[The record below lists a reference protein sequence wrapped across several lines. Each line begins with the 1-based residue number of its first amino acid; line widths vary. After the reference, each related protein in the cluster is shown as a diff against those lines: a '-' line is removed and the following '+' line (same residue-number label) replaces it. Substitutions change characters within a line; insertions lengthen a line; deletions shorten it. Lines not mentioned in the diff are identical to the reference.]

1 MRERL
6 LAGCAAVAAL
16 AVAAT
21 PAIASASTAPST
33 SPIIAPASSQVPQT
47 VPPNAAKLETLP
59 TAQRLL
65 DTRQFGQLPFGANE
79 TRTVQITG
87 TAPLPAPG
95 TAVAAILNLTVTG
108 DAAPGFWTAW
118 PSGTGRPDASILNV
132 DEPASMLGA
141 ALALPNLVTVPV
153 GADGSVSIYAEAG
166 GQLIVDLL
174 GYYTPA
180 ASSTGGRLQP
190 LPSPSRLLDTRP
202 DKTGL
207 APDETR
213 TINIPHAVGA
223 AAVAL
228 NITTIAWQGGYWQV
242 FQAGTPVPATSN
254 LNSTGAGAVSANQV
268 IVPVDA
274 AGNISVFTTAGGDV
288 IVDVIGTYTSAAA
301 PDATAGLFVPLA
313 TPTRF
318 LDTRGALNPLGPAKR
333 LLPGWAVE
341 VPALTNAAINRP
353 DIAALD
359 MNVTINDTIAAGYF
373 SVTTAGANAPGPTR
387 STSTLNATRP
397 AQTLANHTIVPVSAR
412 GFEVFSSNGGQV
424 IADVSGYYLG
434 TPAEGAQAAQTNT
447 DPTPAGC
454 IGFAVNPVDRIV
466 TGSSGAAVARVQGR
480 LRDLGFW
487 TQAVDGSYG
496 LTTRQAVMAFQKWKG
511 GNLGGRNGNVDAAT
525 ADALNQTLCRPTPG
539 RSGDYLEVD
548 RGKQIAF
555 IVRGGQ
561 VLWAFNV
568 STGNGESYDEADQN
582 GTGRVIGVS
591 ITPLGD
597 FKTYREHDV
606 ARYEGDLG
614 SLYRPKFIVGGVAI
628 HGSPS
633 IPNYPASHGC
643 VRVANPVMD
652 LIWGQNLLP
661 LRSAVW
667 IHD

>member
-1 MRERL
+1 
-6 LAGCAAVAAL
+6 
-16 AVAAT
+16 
-21 PAIASASTAPST
+21 
-33 SPIIAPASSQVPQT
+33 
-47 VPPNAAKLETLP
+47 
-59 TAQRLL
+59 
-65 DTRQFGQLPFGANE
+65 
-79 TRTVQITG
+79 
-87 TAPLPAPG
+87 
-95 TAVAAILNLTVTG
+95 
-108 DAAPGFWTAW
+108 
-118 PSGTGRPDASILNV
+118 
-132 DEPASMLGA
+132 
-141 ALALPNLVTVPV
+141 
-153 GADGSVSIYAEAG
+153 
-166 GQLIVDLL
+166 
-174 GYYTPA
+174 
-180 ASSTGGRLQP
+180 
-190 LPSPSRLLDTRP
+190 
-202 DKTGL
+202 
-207 APDETR
+207 
-213 TINIPHAVGA
+213 
-223 AAVAL
+223 
-228 NITTIAWQGGYWQV
+228 V

-301 PDATAGLFVPLA
+301 PDATDGLFVPLA

-318 LDTRGALNPLGPAKR
+318 LDTRTALNPLGNAKR

-359 MNVTINDTIAAGYF
+359 MNVTINDTLAAGYF
-373 SVTTAGANAPGPTR
+373 SVTTAGANPPGPNR

-412 GFEVFSSNGGQV
+412 GFEVFSSSGGQV

-434 TPAEGAQAAQTNT
+434 APADGAQPAQTNT

-454 IGFAVNPVDRIV
+454 VGFAVNPVDRIV

-487 TQAVDGSYG
+487 TQAVDGNYG

-511 GNLGGRNGNVDAAT
+511 GNLGGRNGSVDAAT
-525 ADALNQTLCRPTPG
+525 ADALNQTLCRPTAG

-568 STGNGESYDEADQN
+568 STGNGQSYDEADQN

-606 ARYEGDLG
+606 SRYEGDLG